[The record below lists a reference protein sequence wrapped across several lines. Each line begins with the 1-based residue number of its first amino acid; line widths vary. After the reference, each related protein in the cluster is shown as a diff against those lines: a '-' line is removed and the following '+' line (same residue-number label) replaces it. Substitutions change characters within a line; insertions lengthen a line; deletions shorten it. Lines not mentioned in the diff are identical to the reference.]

1 MSDDIAF
8 TGERFIP
15 GAQGPIWIEHWHR
28 YHFAAP
34 LAQGKR
40 VLDIACGEGYG
51 TALLARSAAHV
62 TGVDVAAAAVRH
74 AQRTYADIAN
84 ARFVEGACT
93 AIPLADA
100 SIDLAVSFETIEH
113 ITGQQGFIDEL
124 ARVLAPGGV
133 LLLSSPDKAEYS
145 DKRGYANEFHVRE
158 LYRDELA
165 VLLQSRFPHLAWFGQ
180 RPTFYS
186 VIAPEAPAE
195 RGVLVEVG
203 EEDPSRGGHALP
215 APLYHLVAASRDAA
229 ALQNVPATLHVLAD
243 RADWVWRDYEKVMK
257 WMEAAT
263 KDNDRLRAEL
273 AARDAATSSN
283 PASAR
288 RTGFA
293 GLLARLFGGVR

>member
-1 MSDDIAF
+1 MTDDIAF

-15 GAQGPIWIEHWHR
+15 GAKGPIWIEHWHR

-34 LAQGKR
+34 LAHGKR

-51 TALLARSAAHV
+51 TALLARTASHA
-62 TGVDVAAAAVRH
+62 TGVDVSPEAVDH
-74 AQRTYADIAN
+74 ATRTYSNVAN
-84 ARFVEGACT
+84 LRYVAGSCT

-113 ITGQQGFIDEL
+113 ITGQQEFIDEL
-124 ARVLAPGGV
+124 ARVLVPGGV

-165 VLLQSRFPHLAWFGQ
+165 ALLQARFPHLAWFGQ

-195 RGVLVEVG
+195 RGALLDVAEG
-203 EEDPSRGGHALP
+203 DPSRGGHSLP

-229 ALQNVPATLHVLAD
+229 TLQAVPRTLHVLAD
-243 RADWVWRDYEKVMK
+243 RDDWVWRDYEKVMK

-273 AARDAATSSN
+273 AARDAAAV
-283 PASAR
+283 PAPEPAR
-288 RTGFA
+288 RGGIAGFLA
-293 GLLARLFGGVR
+293 GLFGLR